1 MTEQQLNRWY
11 KGLSGLTKAYLY
23 SHVASLEA
31 YSKAYDIQESML
43 DSKTSM
49 SHNITKAIGPISD
62 YEIDKFEDYING
74 K

>member
-49 SHNITKAIGPISD
+49 SHNIIKPITD

-74 K
+74 R